1 MSIGK
6 MRFEIELQKPTN
18 TRDAGGGITETYT
31 TLSNLY
37 ADIEQTRGT
46 ESLRQGQVKEKTT
59 HIFTIRYRRDIG
71 TNYRIRYDSDN
82 YNIKNIKNIDN
93 RNRYL
98 EVECELGVTG

>member
-18 TRDAGGGITETYT
+18 TRDAGGGITEAYT

-37 ADIEQTRGT
+37 ANIETTRGNET
-46 ESLRQGQVKEKTT
+46 LRQGQVQEKTT

-82 YNIKNIKNIDN
+82 YNIKYIKNLDN

-98 EVECELGVTG
+98 EVECERGVAG